1 MKKILIL
8 LLTLITAIFAN
19 KYNFT
24 ETRYSNALDKNST
37 LHGKIS
43 FNDFGLKI
51 SYDNGKTIIYDN
63 GELTISEKGEPVILN
78 ARQKAGIIG
87 YLDTI
92 MLLHI
97 GDKLLL
103 DESFEIEKKSPE
115 ISYIVPK
122 DSSMKNFIESIE
134 LEKRDKKIQEIEIKL
149 KNKDIIIIRIDNEIR

>member
-1 MKKILIL
+1 MKKVLIL
-8 LLTLITAIFAN
+8 LLTLTAVFAS

-24 ETRYSNALDKNST
+24 ETRYSDALDKNST

-51 SYDNGKTIIYDN
+51 SYDNGKNIIYDN
-63 GELTISEKGEPVILN
+63 GELNISEKDEPVTLS
-78 ARQKAGIIG
+78 AKQKAGIIG

-134 LEKRDKKIQEIEIKL
+134 LEKRDKKIKEIEIKL
-149 KNKDIIIIRIDNEIR
+149 KNKDIITIRIDNEIR